1 MNEDKRVRRIF
12 SLRALG
18 SLRTLNPLR
27 ALDSIHMLG
36 SLNALLR
43 RVSIFA
49 RPGIFAHLC
58 VSLNRRVSFRVAAAL
73 LLVVAL
79 TSGGCFLDTEVEPFY
94 GRTVVPRAQEFR
106 WSDGGLPQVFDP
118 ALAAAPPDT
127 DAVRAMFEGL
137 TEYDPKTLA
146 PVPGVA
152 ARWESSA
159 DGLEW
164 TFYLRHDARWSNNE
178 PVTAQDFVRSWQRT
192 VQLGERAPHARL
204 LDNIVGVESAREKA
218 KMPAALPAPSS
229 SPSPNATT
237 EARRSEENKQPA
249 TIKTELEP
257 TATPPFGAEAVSDYV
272 LRVRL
277 LRPDQS
283 FPSLV
288 SHPVFRPIHAS
299 EESSPERPDTTSV
312 VSNGAFQL
320 TEIGRQG
327 VVLERAKH
335 YWDTKTVAL
344 ERVQFVATENAEA
357 ALAAYRAGDVDAVT
371 NANFEP
377 LALKLL
383 APYKDFRRAT
393 YGALTYYSFNTDH
406 APFGDV
412 RIREALAIAIDRDRI
427 SEDEMGGAT
436 EPAKKFLPVQMAGAS
451 ETDAEHTLA
460 LERDAARARSLLS
473 AAGFA
478 EGKGFPRVRL
488 LVNRNEQQRLVAQRV
503 ASMWKT
509 TLGIETDIVLK
520 NWDDYEAAVRA
531 GDYDVVR
538 RSVVMQTMDEATNLR
553 SIFDNTDDTPEVIAE
568 NSQASA
574 EQSPAPSPEQSG
586 KTVTEPEKN
595 RSAAQIETAPV
606 IQSEAQ
612 ALKEM
617 PAIPI
622 YFASSYALVK
632 PYVMG
637 FDANLLDAPSLK
649 TVRIDG
655 AWQPPR
661 KNAATWFTP

>member
-1 MNEDKRVRRIF
+1 MSEHRHAGQEVARLGRIAA
-12 SLRALG
+12 SL
-18 SLRTLNPLR
+18 
-27 ALDSIHMLG
+27 H
-36 SLNALLR
+36 R
-43 RVSIFA
+43 RVW
-49 RPGIFAHLC
+49 PL
-58 VSLNRRVSFRVAAAL
+58 RVSFRVAAAL
-73 LLVVAL
+73 LVVVAL
-79 TSGGCFLDTEVEPFY
+79 TSGGCFLDTEVEPYY
-94 GRTVVPRAQEFR
+94 GSTNVPRAQEFR

-159 DGLEW
+159 DGKEW
-164 TFYLRHDARWSNNE
+164 TFYLRQDARWSNND
-178 PVTAQDFVRSWQRT
+178 PVTAHDFVRSWQRT

-204 LDNIVGVESAREKA
+204 LENIVGVELPQEKT
-218 KMPAALPAPSS
+218 AAPPVVEA
-229 SPSPNATT
+229 SPSPSPSNGNTEERREDAQQATK
-237 EARRSEENKQPA
+237 NKAEPA
-249 TIKTELEP
+249 Q
-257 TATPPFGAEAVSDYV
+257 TAPPPFGVEAVSDFV
-272 LRVRL
+272 LRVHL
-277 LRPDQS
+277 QRPDPS

-288 SHPVFRPIHAS
+288 AHPVFRPVHNT
-299 EESSPERPDTTSV
+299 EELTLDNPVAPNV
-312 VSNGAFQL
+312 VTNGAFQL

-357 ALAAYRAGDVDAVT
+357 ALAAYHAGEVDAVT
-371 NANFEP
+371 NAGFEP
-377 LALKLL
+377 LAIKLL

-412 RIREALAIAIDRDRI
+412 RIREALAIAIDRERI

-436 EPAKKFLPVQMAGAS
+436 EPAKKFLPVQMS
-451 ETDAEHTLA
+451 EHSPAATTPGI
-460 LERDAARARSLLS
+460 ERDVARAQGLLS
-473 AAGFA
+473 AAGYP
-478 EGKGFPRVRL
+478 EGKGFPRIKL
-488 LVNRNEQQRLVAQRV
+488 LVNRNEQQRIVAQRV
-503 ASMWKT
+503 AAMWRT
-509 TLGIETDIVLK
+509 TLGIETDVVLK
-520 NWDDYEAAVRA
+520 NWDEYEAAVRA

-553 SIFDNTDDTPEVIAE
+553 AIFETGDEIPVAVPE

-574 EQSPAPSPEQSG
+574 EPSPAGTVEQPG
-586 KTVTEPEKN
+586 GNKTEPE
-595 RSAAQIETAPV
+595 AITIQAQHNPPPV
-606 IQSEAQ
+606 VLTEAQ
-612 ALKEM
+612 ALKEL

-632 PYVMG
+632 PYVVG

-649 TVRIDG
+649 TVRVDSS
-655 AWQPPR
+655 WQPP
-661 KNAATWFTP
+661 KKTAAAWFTP

>member
-1 MNEDKRVRRIF
+1 
-12 SLRALG
+12 
-18 SLRTLNPLR
+18 
-27 ALDSIHMLG
+27 
-36 SLNALLR
+36 LL
-43 RVSIFA
+43 I
-49 RPGIFAHLC
+49 
-58 VSLNRRVSFRVAAAL
+58 
-73 LLVVAL
+73 VVAL

-94 GRTVVPRAQEFR
+94 GRTIVPRAQEFR

-192 VQLGERAPHARL
+192 VQLGERAPHAKL

-218 KMPAALPAPSS
+218 KLPPATPAPSS
-229 SPSPNATT
+229 SPSPSATA
-237 EARRSEENKQPA
+237 EARRDDNKQPA
-249 TIKTELEP
+249 TTKLDSKAESKAEP
-257 TATPPFGAEAVSDYV
+257 EPPAPPPFGAEALSDYV

-277 LRPDQS
+277 ERPDQS

-288 SHPVFRPIHAS
+288 SHPVFRPIHAT
-299 EESSPERPDTTSV
+299 EESSPETLASSGV

-335 YWDTKTVAL
+335 YWDTKTVML

-393 YGALTYYSFNTDH
+393 YGALTYYSFNTNH
-406 APFGDV
+406 PPFGDV

-436 EPAKKFLPVQMAGAS
+436 EPAKKFLPVQIAS
-451 ETDAEHTLA
+451 DKETDDQRSLA
-460 LERDAARARSLLS
+460 VERDAARARSLFS
-473 AAGFA
+473 AAGYA

-488 LVNRNEQQRLVAQRV
+488 LINRNEQQRIVAQSV
-503 ASMWKT
+503 AAMWKT
-509 TLGIETDIVLK
+509 TLGIETDIVPRS
-520 NWDDYEAAVRA
+520 WDEYEAAVRA

-538 RSVVMQTMDEATNLR
+538 RSVVMQTMDEATNMR
-553 SIFDNTDDTPEVIAE
+553 SIFDNTDDTPLVVAE
-568 NSQASA
+568 NSQAGT
-574 EQSPAPSPEQSG
+574 EQTPTPSPEQSG
-586 KTVTEPEKN
+586 KSLTDAEKN
-595 RSAAQIETAPV
+595 RATVYVESAPPIL
-606 IQSEAQ
+606 SEAQ

-632 PYVMG
+632 PYVNG

-655 AWQPPR
+655 AWQPP
-661 KNAATWFTP
+661 KKSAATWFTP

>member
-1 MNEDKRVRRIF
+1 MEDKPGKRNF
-12 SLRALG
+12 SLRALEV
-18 SLRTLNPLR
+18 RHAR
-27 ALDSIHMLG
+27 
-36 SLNALLR
+36 LR
-43 RVSIFA
+43 RVA
-49 RPGIFAHLC
+49 A
-58 VSLNRRVSFRVAAAL
+58 SLRQRIRRGRLRVSFRGAAG
-73 LLVVAL
+73 LLVIIAL
-79 TSGGCFLDTEVEPFY
+79 TSGGCFMDTEVEPFY
-94 GRTVVPRAQEFR
+94 GRAVVPRAQEFR
-106 WSDGGLPQVFDP
+106 WSDGGLPRVFDP

-152 ARWESSA
+152 VRWEASA
-159 DGLEW
+159 DNLEW
-164 TFYLRHDARWSNNE
+164 TFYLRHDARWSNND

-204 LDNIVGVESAREKA
+204 LENIVGVESAREKA
-218 KMPAALPAPSS
+218 NAPAAP
-229 SPSPNATT
+229 SPSPQPASAST
-237 EARRSEENKQPA
+237 ETKRNENKQAEANKAEPEQPA
-249 TIKTELEP
+249 P
-257 TATPPFGAEAVSDYV
+257 APFGVEAVNDYV

-277 LRPDQS
+277 QRPDQN

-288 SHPVFRPIHAS
+288 SHPVFRPIHDTEQLTLDKSAS
-299 EESSPERPDTTSV
+299 TNV

-335 YWDTKTVAL
+335 YWDTKTVTL
-344 ERVQFVATENAEA
+344 ERVQFVATDNAEA

-371 NANFEP
+371 NANFVP
-377 LALKLL
+377 LAVKLL

-436 EPAKKFLPVQMAGAS
+436 EPAKKFLPVQIAS
-451 ETDAEHTLA
+451 AANTGTEQAPA
-460 LERDAARARSLLS
+460 IERDAARARSLLS
-473 AAGFA
+473 AAGYA
-478 EGKGFPRVRL
+478 DGNGFPRIKL
-488 LVNRNEQQRLVAQRV
+488 LVNRNEQQRVVAQRV
-503 ASMWKT
+503 AAMWRT

-520 NWDDYEAAVRA
+520 NWDEYEAAVRA

-553 SIFDNTDDTPEVIAE
+553 AIFDTTADTSAVIE
-568 NSQASA
+568 ERPQASD
-574 EQSPAPSPEQSG
+574 EQSPTPSPEQSV
-586 KTVTEPEKN
+586 KTPFEPDKN
-595 RSAAQIETAPV
+595 RGTTHVDSTPAIT
-606 IQSEAQ
+606 SEAQ

-632 PYVMG
+632 PYVAG

-649 TVRIDG
+649 AVRIDG
-655 AWQPPR
+655 SWQPPK
-661 KNAATWFTP
+661 KNTATWFTP